1 MINLQKLKN
10 QNYII
15 DEAKN
20 DIRMT
25 LRNKFSFFRNKMI
38 SNFLIF
44 FRQQNKVSFE
54 NGHTISV
61 NNLCNLTFEPN
72 QRMKN
77 DLYLSALDYHRFPK
91 PGKLALTATKPL
103 ANQRDL
109 SLAYSPGVAAACE
122 EIVRDEQEVAHL
134 TARANLVGVITNGSA
149 VLGLGNIGPLA
160 AKPVM
165 EGKAVLFK
173 KFAGID
179 VFDIEIKEDDP
190 QKLIDIIA
198 SLEPTF
204 GALNLEDIK
213 APECFLIEEE
223 LKKRLKIPVFHDD
236 QHGTA
241 IIVAAAVINA
251 LELVKKD
258 IQQVKLVASGA
269 GAAALACLKLLT
281 ELGLPKENIFIS
293 DLEGVVYEGRG
304 KGMDSHKAAFAQ
316 KTEAR
321 HLKDII
327 ENADIFL
334 GLSAGNV
341 LSPEMISKMAPSP
354 LILAL
359 ANPTP
364 EIDPTIAKI
373 VRPDSIVATG
383 RSDFPNQVNNVLCFP
398 FIFRGALDVGATM
411 INEDMKLACVHALA
425 NLAKAELPDIVAH
438 AYGDDGLIFGPQ
450 YIIPKPFDPRLM
462 TELAPA
468 VAKAAMET
476 GVATRPIEC
485 LKAYKQKLT
494 EYVYRSGLTMRP
506 LFTQAKKSPKR
517 IVFAEGEDER
527 VLRAAQVICD
537 EGLGYPI
544 LVARKNVL
552 EKRLQQLGL
561 RLVPE
566 KNFEIVDPEND
577 PRYNEYWRDYHALV
591 ERSGI
596 TPDSAKLIVRTNPTV
611 IAAMMLKRND
621 ADAMLCGIYGR
632 HPHHLTHIQTVIGQN
647 PNTNVWA
654 TLNAVVTEKGVIF
667 ITDAYVNEEPTAEQL
682 TEITRLAAEKIKEF
696 GIVPKVGLLS
706 HSNFGSSNSA
716 SACKMRSV
724 LEQLRQQAPDL
735 EVEGEMHADSALSEI
750 LRKKIF
756 PHSQLAG
763 SANLLIMPN
772 LDAAN
777 IAFNL
782 VKIMADGQNIGPIL
796 LGAAKAAHIVTPS
809 ITVRGLLNM
818 TAVAVVD
825 AQMKMLSET
834 NRR

>member
-1 MINLQKLKN
+1 
-10 QNYII
+10 
-15 DEAKN
+15 
-20 DIRMT
+20 
-25 LRNKFSFFRNKMI
+25 
-38 SNFLIF
+38 
-44 FRQQNKVSFE
+44 
-54 NGHTISV
+54 
-61 NNLCNLTFEPN
+61 
-72 QRMKN
+72 MKK

-91 PGKLALTATKPL
+91 PGKLSLTATKPL

-190 QKLIDIIA
+190 LKLIDIIA

-241 IIVAAAVINA
+241 IIVAAAVLNA
-251 LELVKKD
+251 LELVNKK
-258 IQQVKLVASGA
+258 ITHVKLVTSGA

-281 ELGLPKENIFIS
+281 ELGLPKENIFVT
-293 DLEGVVYEGRG
+293 DLEGVVYEGRE
-304 KGMDSHKAAFAQ
+304 KGMDPHKKCFAQ

-321 HLKDII
+321 HLSDVM
-327 ENADIFL
+327 EGADIFL

-341 LSPEMISKMAPSP
+341 LKPEMIAKMAPSP

-364 EIDPTIAKI
+364 EIDPLTAKMI
-373 VRPDSIVATG
+373 RPDSIVATG

-398 FIFRGALDVGATM
+398 FIFRGALDVGATQ
-411 INEDMKLACVHALA
+411 INEEMKLACVHALA
-425 NLAKAELPDIVAH
+425 NLAKAELSDIVAH
-438 AYGDDGLIFGPQ
+438 AYGDDELIFGPH

-462 TELAPA
+462 TEIAPA
-468 VAKAAMET
+468 VAKAAMDS
-476 GVATRPIEC
+476 GIATRPVDC
-485 LKAYKQKLT
+485 LEAYKQKLN
-494 EYVYRSGLTMRP
+494 EHVYRSGLTMKP

-517 IVFAEGEDER
+517 IVFAEGEEER
-527 VLRAAQVICD
+527 VLRATQIICD

-544 LVARKNVL
+544 LIARKNVL
-552 EKRLQQLGL
+552 ETRLQRLGL
-561 RLVPE
+561 RIIPD
-566 KNFEIVDPEND
+566 KDFDIVDPEKD
-577 PRYNEYWRDYHALV
+577 PRYNDYWQDYHALL

-596 TPDSAKLIVRTNPTV
+596 TPDSAKLIVRTNSTV

-621 ADAMLCGIYGR
+621 ADAMICGIYGR
-632 HPHHLTHIQTVIGQN
+632 HPHHLNHIQTIIGQASDM
-647 PNTNVWA
+647 NVWA

-667 ITDAYVNEEPTAEQL
+667 ITDAYVNEEPTADQL
-682 TEITRLAAEKIKEF
+682 VEITNLAAAKVREF
-696 GIVPKVGLLS
+696 GIIPKVGLLS
-706 HSNFGSSNSA
+706 HSNFGTSNSA
-716 SACKMRSV
+716 SACKMRTV
-724 LEQLRQQAPDL
+724 LEQLRQHVPDL
-735 EVEGEMHADSALSEI
+735 EVEGEMHADAALSEI

-756 PHSQLAG
+756 PHSQLQG
-763 SANLLIMPN
+763 SANLLVMPN

-796 LGAAKAAHIVTPS
+796 LGASKAAHIVTPS

-825 AQMKMLSET
+825 AQMKTSSNTLLKIGM
-834 NRR
+834 